1 MECYDNS
8 MSDFK
13 KLQNEIIKFRDERDW
28 KQFHNPKDM
37 AISLTLEAAELLEHF
52 QWKNTSEI
60 DNYIKTHKSEISDE
74 LADVMYWVLLIS
86 HDLDINLEAEFERK
100 MAANEEKYKI
110 EKSKGNHKKYTEL

>member
-1 MECYDNS
+1 VECYDNS